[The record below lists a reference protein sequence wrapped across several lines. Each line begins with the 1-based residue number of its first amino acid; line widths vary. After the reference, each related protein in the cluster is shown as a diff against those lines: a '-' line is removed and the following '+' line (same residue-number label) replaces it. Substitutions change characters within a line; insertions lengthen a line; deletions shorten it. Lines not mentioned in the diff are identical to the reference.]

1 MRTTFRFLSSPREAP
16 AVLDWFSQLPD
27 PPTPYP
33 KPTGTL
39 LHFGSLGSLSYCPD
53 QTVDIRKSPLV
64 TVVLPQVHRG
74 SLWTVGEVH
83 FLPSPLARRFPPL
96 ARVSKR
102 FRIWL
107 AQFPSVFSRAK
118 AFESR
123 WDYFLEGSI
132 RNRMAD
138 IFALPEGMQALNEGR
153 YFVADD
159 DNEHVVETVVKSL
172 RLRGITL
179 T

>member
-1 MRTTFRFLSSPREAP
+1 VGLKPFL
-16 AVLDWFSQLPD
+16 
-27 PPTPYP
+27 
-33 KPTGTL
+33 TL
-39 LHFGSLGSLSYCPD
+39 THYAHCPD
-53 QTVDIRKSPLV
+53 KTVDIRKSPLV
-64 TVVLPQVHRG
+64 SVVLPQVRRG

-83 FLPSPLARRFPPL
+83 FLPSPLARTFPPL

-107 AQFPSVFSRAK
+107 AQFPLVFSRAND
-118 AFESR
+118 FESH

-132 RNRMAD
+132 RNHMGD

-159 DNEHVVETVVKSL
+159 DNEYVVETVVKSL
-172 RLRGITL
+172 RLRGITF

>member
-1 MRTTFRFLSSPREAP
+1 MERVAPCGAETMRTTFRFLSSPREAP

-53 QTVDIRKSPLV
+53 QTFDIRKSPLV

-83 FLPSPLARRFPPL
+83 FLPSPLARRF
-96 ARVSKR
+96 
-102 FRIWL
+102 
-107 AQFPSVFSRAK
+107 
-118 AFESR
+118 
-123 WDYFLEGSI
+123 
-132 RNRMAD
+132 
-138 IFALPEGMQALNEGR
+138 
-153 YFVADD
+153 
-159 DNEHVVETVVKSL
+159 
-172 RLRGITL
+172 
-179 T
+179 